1 MKHTEKNSMYVVD
14 YEAHE
19 SVIREYMSGAD
30 LEELMSREKRGDVRI
45 TGMIRPTAYPGMRM
59 L

>member
-14 YEAHE
+14 YEANE

-30 LEELMSREKRGDVRI
+30 LEQLMSRENRGDVRI
-45 TGMIRPTAYPGMRM
+45 TSMIRLNQSAK
-59 L
+59 

>member
-1 MKHTEKNSMYVVD
+1 MKHTDRNSMYVVD

-30 LEELMSREKRGDVRI
+30 LEVLMSRENRGDVRI
-45 TGMIRPTAYPGMRM
+45 KGMIRLNQSAK
-59 L
+59 